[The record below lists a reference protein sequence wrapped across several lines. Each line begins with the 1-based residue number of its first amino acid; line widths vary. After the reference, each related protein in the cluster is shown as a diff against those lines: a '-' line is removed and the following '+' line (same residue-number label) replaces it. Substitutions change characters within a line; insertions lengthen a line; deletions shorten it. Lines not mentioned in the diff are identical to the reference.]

1 MGLVWFCGRRIR
13 RSVGG
18 LLKEIRDSWELK
30 KKMEDSWRMKE
41 CVVLCV

>member
-1 MGLVWFCGRRIR
+1 VGLVWFCGKRIR

-18 LLKEIRDSWELK
+18 LLKEIGDFWEEK
-30 KKMEDSWRMKE
+30 KRMEDSWSMEE